1 MISAKKKKNAAL
13 VKCQVAAIENSTVW
27 WLFDDCLVHDESL
40 YLVAKQKQRTS
51 SFWRVFLL
59 FFHFRICIWIWW
71 PISHKRALIFMVIF
85 LLPCLRKCSLGFL
98 VTRINLESYFSAY
111 CQCITIYTK
120 GTLQRF
126 RVISNSVSYPKFQ
139 QKKNYIPFVMA

>member
-1 MISAKKKKNAAL
+1 MSSSCDWEQYCL
-13 VKCQVAAIENSTVW
+13 VTVW
-27 WLFDDCLVHDESL
+27 WMMKVCTWWPNKNKWPALSEGYFCYSSTSEYVSGYGGQFLIKEHLFL
-40 YLVAKQKQRTS
+40 
-51 SFWRVFLL
+51 WL
-59 FFHFRICIWIWW
+59 FF
-71 PISHKRALIFMVIF
+71 SF
-85 LLPCLRKCSLGFL
+85 LVLRKCSLGFL

-111 CQCITIYTK
+111 CQCITIHTK